1 MVATLVLSPRHSAQ
15 VGNGMRQVSPAP
27 SKFYYIRQGV
37 MIRQTEEIRQTIYA
51 ADGLACVASC
61 LYSSVSSLELAI
73 NCRLLASKN
82 KFTYSSFIS
91 FSSSGQTLFNYSWQ
105 DLVILLPK
113 GTHVDCASCFLMTAL
128 ARRSEEVVAATA
140 ERRAGQV
147 DWTFLCVRLAVLK
160 TRSKSLSC
168 GSWHI
173 MHVRS
178 GSAAVHLT
186 NPELL
191 LLLSTNLDVIKL
203 LFSIAVAGTVTGQ
216 DE

>member
-1 MVATLVLSPRHSAQ
+1 MLLTAWRVSQVVCIHLS
-15 VGNGMRQVSPAP
+15 QVSSWRSIVGCWHQRTNLP
-27 SKFYYIRQGV
+27 
-37 MIRQTEEIRQTIYA
+37 
-51 ADGLACVASC
+51 
-61 LYSSVSSLELAI
+61 
-73 NCRLLASKN
+73 
-82 KFTYSSFIS
+82 TYSNFIS
-91 FSSSGQTLFNYSWQ
+91 FSSRGQTLFNYSWQ